1 MTPERKEQLIEYYQ
15 ALLKTATKE
24 QDIYYFAEMLEF
36 MKNGTKPNFDAEGRQ
51 RKQQIVK
58 EVSSKT
64 KEERSRYHNPPQQV
78 YCGANGIIYK
88 SIGKAA
94 RDLGISHFVI
104 LRYINGYKE
113 NKFKL
118 SFVE

>member
-15 ALLKTATKE
+15 TLLNNATKE

-36 MKNGTKPNFDAEGRQ
+36 MKNSTKPNFDSEGRQ
-51 RKQQIVK
+51 RKPQVVK
-58 EVSSKT
+58 AVSSKT

-78 YCGANGIIYK
+78 YCGANEITYK

-94 RDLGISHFVI
+94 KALGISHFVL
-104 LRYINGYKE
+104 LRYINGHKE

-118 SFVE
+118 SFV

>member
-15 ALLKTATKE
+15 TLLNSATKE

-36 MKNGTKPNFDAEGRQ
+36 MKNGTKPNFDSEGRQ
-51 RKQQIVK
+51 KKPQVVK
-58 EVSSKT
+58 AVSSKT

-78 YCGANGIIYK
+78 YCGANGKTYK

-94 RDLGISHFVI
+94 KDLGVTHFII
-104 LRYINGYKE
+104 LRYINGHKE

-118 SFVE
+118 SFV

>member
-1 MTPERKEQLIEYYQ
+1 MTTERKEQLIEYYQ
-15 ALLKTATKE
+15 TLLNHATKE

-36 MKNGTKPNFDAEGRQ
+36 MKHGTKPNFDAEGRQ
-51 RKQQIVK
+51 KKVQVVK
-58 EVSSKT
+58 VVSSKT

-78 YCGANGIIYK
+78 YCGANGKTYK

-94 RDLGISHFVI
+94 KDLGVTHFII

-113 NKFKL
+113 NKFQL
-118 SFVE
+118 SFV